1 MIEALGWVATGL
13 FALSYFFKAPAAL
26 RRIQAAAAALWIL
39 YGAAIHAA
47 PVVAS
52 NGIVAGLALWS
63 SFRPS
68 ARKAAR
74 APAEAPEPA
83 TGDD

>member
-1 MIEALGWVATGL
+1 MIDALGWVATAL
-13 FALSYFFKAPAAL
+13 FALSYFFKAPIAL

-39 YGAAIHAA
+39 YGAAIHAL

-63 SFRPS
+63 SFRP
-68 ARKAAR
+68 APRAAA
-74 APAEAPEPA
+74 APKIEAA
-83 TGDD
+83 VGDD